1 MSSNGTKLSF
11 SFAPSSSSTTAPTNG
26 NGNGAGPSSAPK
38 SNLELLMAKS
48 KPPAQSSKPATT
60 SNTKKGFSFDDE
72 DDDNDNSHSGISKN
86 ALAGP
91 SKSTSSS
98 KKAPVAQTNLLSRS
112 ERKALKMAES
122 IDQSIFDYDEH
133 YESMKSSER
142 AQEQARKKEAEERKP
157 KYIES
162 FLASAQTRRLD
173 KLRAEEKALQREREK
188 EGDEFEDKEKFVTE
202 NYKRQMEE
210 VRKAEEEEKKREEEL
225 RKTRSGPGLT
235 AFYKSMLESS
245 EAENAA
251 AVAAT
256 SGTSSV
262 AGQGPSLAIRPPSGP
277 TNKQEEFDDD
287 EEYDPLLTREAKAQ
301 AQIQSNNTD
310 TSNSSSSSSNGKNRN
325 PDVEINDEG
334 EIVDKRSLLKA
345 GLNITKK
352 PKPPTLPN
360 SLLTGQRSG
369 EVNEGPYKSRAVG
382 TAASYSERME
392 RERRRLADQMREQA
406 ERKRREEEEK
416 LRAEEEEARKRR
428 EGDNGDAERKRQE
441 ARERF
446 LARKR
451 QREEDEKL
459 QKDKKARE
467 E

>member
-11 SFAPSSSSTTAPTNG
+11 SFAPPTSSSSKSASTSNTSTN
-26 NGNGAGPSSAPK
+26 NASSSTPK
-38 SNLELLMAKS
+38 SNFELLLAKS
-48 KPPAQSSKPATT
+48 KAPQKPSPSTGPNKKPA
-60 SNTKKGFSFDDE
+60 FSFDE
-72 DDDNDNSHSGISKN
+72 DDDEVGN

-91 SKSTSSS
+91 SKP
-98 KKAPVAQTNLLSRS
+98 KPKAKAPVGQTNLLSRN

-122 IDQSIFDYDEH
+122 IDQSIFNYDEH
-133 YESMKSSER
+133 YESMKSAER
-142 AQEQARKKEAEERKP
+142 LQEENKKKESEERKP

-162 FLASAQTRRLD
+162 FLASAQTRKLD
-173 KLRAEEKALQREREK
+173 KLRAEEKALQREREN
-188 EGDEFEDKEKFVTE
+188 EGDEFEGKEKFVTD

-210 VRKAEEEEKKREEEL
+210 VRKAEEEERKREEEL

-256 SGTSSV
+256 SGPSSV

-277 TNKQEEFDDD
+277 SNKPEYDDE
-287 EEYDPLLTREAKAQ
+287 EEYDPLLAREAKAQ
-301 AQIQSNNTD
+301 AQAQPSG
-310 TSNSSSSSSNGKNRN
+310 SSNTGGGGNDKN

-352 PKPPTLPN
+352 PKPPALPN
-360 SLLTGQRSG
+360 SLLSGQRSG

-392 RERRRLADQMREQA
+392 RERRRLAHQMREQA
-406 ERKRREEEEK
+406 ERKRKEEEEK
-416 LRAEEEEARKRR
+416 VRVEEEEARRRR

-451 QREEDEKL
+451 QREEDEREKRE
-459 QKDKKARE
+459 KKARE